1 MHDENHEKGR
11 KGALLL
17 TFLLAGSLLFS
28 GCKKEE
34 TVEDTQQPEL
44 GGEESVDM
52 QYVDEEDTQSPFYFS
67 LEQQTLLYRK
77 YRQAFQI
84 LQSAMRMK
92 VRVTL

>member
-1 MHDENHEKGR
+1 MRTTKKGR

-17 TFLLAGSLLFS
+17 TFLLTGSLLFS

-52 QYVDEEDTQSPFYFS
+52 
-67 LEQQTLLYRK
+67 
-77 YRQAFQI
+77 
-84 LQSAMRMK
+84 
-92 VRVTL
+92 

>member
-1 MHDENHEKGR
+1 MMRTTKKGR

-44 GGEESVDM
+44 GGSTDKI
-52 QYVDEEDTQSPFYFS
+52 QLSS
-67 LEQQTLLYRK
+67 GSRWK
-77 YRQAFQI
+77 YN
-84 LQSAMRMK
+84 K
-92 VRVTL
+92 K

>member
-1 MHDENHEKGR
+1 MMRTTKKGR

-44 GGEESVDM
+44 GGSTDKI
-52 QYVDEEDTQSPFYFS
+52 QLSSGSRWQCN
-67 LEQQTLLYRK
+67 K
-77 YRQAFQI
+77 
-84 LQSAMRMK
+84 K
-92 VRVTL
+92 